1 MVWCASARR
10 CGGRAGLY
18 CDAKCEGARS
28 NDAAR
33 GRENEIVLLNVA
45 NLLQRLKAVDLDCRA
60 RRDI

>member
-10 CGGRAGLY
+10 RGGRAGLY

-33 GRENEIVLLNVA
+33 GCENEIVLLSVA
-45 NLLQRLKAVDLDCRA
+45 NLSLPLKRYYAA
-60 RRDI
+60 RRESIS